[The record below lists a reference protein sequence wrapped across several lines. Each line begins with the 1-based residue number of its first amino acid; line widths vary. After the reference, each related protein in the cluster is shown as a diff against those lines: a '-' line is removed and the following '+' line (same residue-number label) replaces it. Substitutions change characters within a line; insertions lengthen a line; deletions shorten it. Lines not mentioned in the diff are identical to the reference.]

1 MLTNEADTAAY
12 SGRLREAE
20 ELTRRAIEAAE
31 RAGEKEKAASFS
43 TTSGV
48 REAQFGNAEEARRR
62 ATLAAGHSAGVD
74 VLYGS
79 ALALAFA
86 GDRER
91 PQHLVDELD
100 KRFPEATIVQFN
112 YIPTLRARIA
122 LNRGNVSE
130 ALETLRAAIPYELGA
145 TTFSNYLWNG
155 LYPVFVRGEAY
166 LAAHEG
172 SEAAA
177 EFQKILDHRGRR
189 RP

>member
-1 MLTNEADTAAY
+1 MLTDEADTAAY

-100 KRFPEATIVQFN
+100 KRFSSTTYQP
-112 YIPTLRARIA
+112 
-122 LNRGNVSE
+122 
-130 ALETLRAAIPYELGA
+130 AAQEL
-145 TTFSNYLWNG
+145 L
-155 LYPVFVRGEAY
+155 
-166 LAAHEG
+166 
-172 SEAAA
+172 
-177 EFQKILDHRGRR
+177 
-189 RP
+189 